1 MHILFCNYIVFD
13 ILSNTLERYK
23 TKFELDAKELEKYI
37 DSVLRETK
45 KEHNRILQ
53 LYSLVYI
60 SIKINRN

>member
-45 KEHNRILQ
+45 KEH
-53 LYSLVYI
+53 
-60 SIKINRN
+60 K